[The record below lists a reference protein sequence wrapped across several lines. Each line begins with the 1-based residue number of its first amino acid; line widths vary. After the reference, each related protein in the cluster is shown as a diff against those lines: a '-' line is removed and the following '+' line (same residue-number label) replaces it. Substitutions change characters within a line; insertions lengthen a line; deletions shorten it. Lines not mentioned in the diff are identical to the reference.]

1 MGGKI
6 KWGIAGLG
14 NIARK
19 FAADLKLVSEAKL
32 IGVASTDKSRA
43 QAFKEEFEGQKAY
56 DNYEDLYHDH
66 SGSKSRKRCFV

>member
-1 MGGKI
+1 MGEKI

-43 QAFKEEFEGQKAY
+43 QAF
-56 DNYEDLYHDH
+56 
-66 SGSKSRKRCFV
+66 RKNLRDKKLMIIMKIYIMILRLRSFILPA